1 MFARGWSQSLSVSV
15 SEENYTHSYKRLTLI
30 FCTIVIFL
38 LSLITN
44 AINSSGSLL
53 FGLRLYSKSE
63 NSEKILAD
71 QFSTYHWLNYVWYFI
86 YIYQF
91 AWLCYGVS
99 TIFRKSSSDYLYKYP
114 PVMHWIIYLNFSL
127 ANILNYF
134 CSLLWEHSYYGLTT
148 FYSGLI
154 FVSLYIAAFVSLF
167 KLSDYQREMYYTE
180 KTKDVWSIRILVQNG
195 MFMFASWSF
204 LMFLLVFST
213 TLSVK
218 YELSEENLR
227 LMLFILIVLKLILYF
242 LIENFVA
249 YKYFKFV
256 FLPWII
262 YAIFLFNMIK
272 IYETNGRNSKG
283 YENDF
288 FFYIFLLALYL
299 FLFISKL
306 IKFLWSEFFY
316 NSKFSANF

>member
-1 MFARGWSQSLSVSV
+1 
-15 SEENYTHSYKRLTLI
+15 
-30 FCTIVIFL
+30 
-38 LSLITN
+38 
-44 AINSSGSLL
+44 
-53 FGLRLYSKSE
+53 
-63 NSEKILAD
+63 
-71 QFSTYHWLNYVWYFI
+71 
-86 YIYQF
+86 
-91 AWLCYGVS
+91 
-99 TIFRKSSSDYLYKYP
+99 
-114 PVMHWIIYLNFSL
+114 
-127 ANILNYF
+127 
-134 CSLLWEHSYYGLTT
+134 
-148 FYSGLI
+148 
-154 FVSLYIAAFVSLF
+154 
-167 KLSDYQREMYYTE
+167 
-180 KTKDVWSIRILVQNG
+180 
-195 MFMFASWSF
+195 MFASWSF

-316 NSKFSANF
+316 KSKFSANF